1 MLKATENPTK
11 ALATSD
17 GCARSNSSSAY
28 DFMARCAV
36 ERIVIRFKLDS
47 REHDVVWE
55 QHEHGGLVH
64 KDEILRHR
72 DVRQR
77 RQTRRYSLNRSTF
90 KIFTIKCHVS
100 SDAQVGLTLILVSSA
115 WIDWPGTWIRWWM

>member
-1 MLKATENPTK
+1 MRTRTLAYMSQCERNYAYLVHCTNISSKLKATENPTK

-17 GCARSNSSSAY
+17 GCARANSSAY

-47 REHDVVWE
+47 REHDVVRE

-64 KDEILRHR
+64 KDEIIIRHR

-77 RQTRRYSLNRSTF
+77 RQTRRYF
-90 KIFTIKCHVS
+90 KF
-100 SDAQVGLTLILVSSA
+100 QFELF
-115 WIDWPGTWIRWWM
+115 